1 MASPITWR
9 NVGTTANSSG
19 VGSLLESARRSA
31 NSGFA
36 AVQGV
41 FDKAEQTAD
50 ANREVIKGNNT
61 ADFIRQLNSYGS
73 AEEYQAALESGALD
87 QQLDSYG
94 RMVDPAV
101 AAQMFSQGDKYRD
114 RDTSRNQFADDQT
127 LRGQRG
133 LEDQIQK
140 LTAAGKF
147 DEAKPLID
155 QLQMN
160 SGEFAQDVRQAE
172 VADKKLGWEEGRY
185 QLAQAAGARAQQ
197 SHQMQMQQAR
207 EAAEE
212 RRRTQ
217 AAGSM
222 VMDYFNTYK
231 QQTDAYE
238 AGTASVMKDL
248 GLSGNFT
255 NLADEDKK
263 RVTAEMGKR
272 DLVAPPTQTE
282 MLQTVTSQLANSPET
297 TPATMVAVT
306 SQLDQLMNGSN
317 AIASSDQAKIEAK
330 KASVAAQVAEAQ
342 SSNPYFSADPASKQ
356 AEEVMDV
363 VRNTYDSWTVL
374 GSNQEDVQ
382 EMVTD
387 LTTKGYD
394 TTLSLKMPDGST
406 KTEKVNI
413 KLTAPA
419 FKEALTLTDASDGFN
434 VRDDVEDWIEQNK
447 VALFEANLASKS
459 AQDGLESVRRFE
471 QELRSRKYGDVEVT
485 DDTMTGIRDL
495 TR

>member
-31 NSGFA
+31 DSGFA

-94 RMVDPAV
+94 RMVDPSV

-207 EAAEE
+207 EAQRQLQLQRDSQQFVMEGL
-212 RRRTQ
+212 RTRQ
-217 AAGSM
+217 QE
-222 VMDYFNTYK
+222 MDTYR
-231 QQTDAYE
+231 Q
-238 AGTASVMKDL
+238 GTAQVMQDL
-248 GLSGNFT
+248 GYNPEEFGRLGS
-255 NLADEDKK
+255 EDRS
-263 RVTAEMGKR
+263 RVVAELNARGLK
-272 DLVAPPTQTE
+272 APPTDSEFLRMQNEQALNDPSMTPE
-282 MLQTVTSQLANSPET
+282 MLVRITQGT
-297 TPATMVAVT
+297 
-306 SQLDQLMNGSN
+306 DQLLNSSN
-317 AIASSDQAKIEAK
+317 QVAASDQAKLEAAEAAAAATQAYNEQVNPYYSPAPVAEQLKSLEPMTEDRLFKTNFLSIGTNQAEAK
-330 KASVAAQVAEAQ
+330 QKFTKWLSDGITVED
-342 SSNPYFSADPASKQ
+342 SSGR
-356 AEEVMDV
+356 DV
-363 VRNTYDSWTVL
+363 TV
-374 GSNQEDVQ
+374 
-382 EMVTD
+382 
-387 LTTKGYD
+387 
-394 TTLSLKMPDGST
+394 P
-406 KTEKVNI
+406 
-413 KLTAPA
+413 LTAPA
-419 FKEALTLTDASDGFN
+419 IEEIMKYTGWTDSYNLDSRA
-434 VRDDVEDWIEQNK
+434 EDWVKQNLEQLK
-447 VALFEANLASKS
+447 AAA
-459 AQDGLESVRRFE
+459 A
-471 QELRSRKYGDVEVT
+471 LRSESAARIQSISEQRKKLLNKDGG
-485 DDTMTGIRDL
+485 TGVSDAMIDSMRFIQP
-495 TR
+495 